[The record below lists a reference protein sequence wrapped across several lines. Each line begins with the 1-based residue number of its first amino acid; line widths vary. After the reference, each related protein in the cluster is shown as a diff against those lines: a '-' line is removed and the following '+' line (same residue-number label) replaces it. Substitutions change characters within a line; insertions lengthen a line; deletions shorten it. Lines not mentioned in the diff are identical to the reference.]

1 MDQIDQKQLLAE
13 VDDLIRSAPQGP
25 QGCFEASSRHDWLG
39 HVSAALTRSGQDSS
53 IVDSFLSAMS
63 NRGSSAPREQAASYR
78 RIIVYLHRV
87 RRLLQWKTGMPTGV
101 VIEPGMVFDYFD
113 EIRKIIEQARHQ
125 IFFVDPYM
133 DAEFVS
139 RYMQFIDSGIEVRLL
154 TKNSSADPLITA
166 TDLFT
171 RQSGI
176 GVEIRTSD
184 RLHDRFIFVD
194 RQNCY
199 LSGASFKDGAK
210 RSPTVITQITD
221 AFDAQLNCYEKIWN
235 SSPKRS

>member
-13 VDDLIRSAPQGP
+13 VEDLIRSAAKGP
-25 QGCFEASSRHDWLG
+25 QGCFEAFSCHDWLG
-39 HVSAALTRSGQDSS
+39 HVSATFTMSGEDSS

-63 NRGSSAPREQAASYR
+63 NRGSSAIKDKMASYS

-87 RRLLQWKTGMPTGV
+87 RRLLQRKTGTPTGV
-101 VIEPGMVFDYFD
+101 VIEPGKVFDYFD
-113 EIRKIIEQARHQ
+113 EIRKIIEQARRQ
-125 IFFVDPYM
+125 ILFVDPYM

-139 RYMQFIDSGIEVRLL
+139 RYMPLIDPSIEVRLL
-154 TKNSSADPLITA
+154 TNSSADPLITA
-166 TDLFT
+166 IDLFT
-171 RQSGI
+171 KQFGI
-176 GVEIRTSD
+176 GVEIRTSN

-194 RQNCY
+194 RENCY
-199 LSGASFKDGAK
+199 LSGSSFKDGAK

-221 AFDAQLNCYEKIWN
+221 AFDAQLNCYEKIWD